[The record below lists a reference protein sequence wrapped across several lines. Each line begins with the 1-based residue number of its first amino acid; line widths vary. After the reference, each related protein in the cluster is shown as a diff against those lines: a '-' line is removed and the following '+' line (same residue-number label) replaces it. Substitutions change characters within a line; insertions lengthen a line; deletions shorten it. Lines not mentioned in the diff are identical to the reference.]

1 MTIPYH
7 SKAQVLVAVY
17 PNGLL
22 LTINGE
28 SYFKQMTYEQM
39 LNMAQELVHRSVMEL
54 KRHGKEEG

>member
-1 MTIPYH
+1 MTIPSH

-28 SYFKQMTYEQM
+28 SYFKHMNVEQK
-39 LNMAQELVHRSVMEL
+39 LNMAQELIHRSVHEI
-54 KRHGKEEG
+54 RHGKEEG